1 MHPVP
6 KENEVTERATLH
18 LVDDEGAA
26 VNSEVREAVEK
37 AFHWVAREFPN
48 LDPAPLADWAEALAK
63 SMHLRGSGI
72 DEPERYAYVAL
83 KGKVRDS
90 LRKRSAQEQPHG
102 IGRDLE
108 RIGGSSAT
116 AQADAERQ
124 ILWNQLGAALSE
136 RDKQIHFL
144 LGRQD
149 SAQEIAVELNIAYP
163 AARKAIQRVRERIDA
178 FVGRPRKEEDK
189 VQPISAWT
197 KEV

>member
-1 MHPVP
+1 M
-6 KENEVTERATLH
+6 TERATLH

-37 AFHWVAREFPN
+37 AFHRVPRAFPN
-48 LDPAPLADWAEALAK
+48 LAPAPRSDWDESLAI
-63 SMHLRGSGI
+63 SMHLRGRGI
-72 DEPERYAYVAL
+72 DERERYAYVAL

-90 LRKRSAQEQPHG
+90 LRKRSAKEQPHG

-144 LGRQD
+144 LGRQV
-149 SAQEIAVELNIAYP
+149 SAQEIAVELTMAYP
-163 AARKAIQRVRERIDA
+163 APRKAIQRVSERIDA
-178 FVGRPRKEEDK
+178 FFGRPRKEEDK
-189 VQPISAWT
+189 VQPLSAWT